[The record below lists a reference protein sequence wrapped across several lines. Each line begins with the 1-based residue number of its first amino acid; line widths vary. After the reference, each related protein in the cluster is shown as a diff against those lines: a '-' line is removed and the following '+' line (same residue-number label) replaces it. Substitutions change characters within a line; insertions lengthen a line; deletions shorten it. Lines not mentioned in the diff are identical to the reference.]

1 MFIWNLGPVKL
12 VLMQT
17 KGHVPHVV
25 WLHWVVC
32 GILVA
37 GWRSLERTSMSRML
51 VSRLYAISGGWLKI
65 SATSERDSK
74 TPTGLEDFAYT
85 VSGVVVHKTDDWSLF
100 GYSGFSIHP
109 VGYMELEA
117 FFLFQ
122 GRNPPPPPRVPSPLT
137 FLSVSLL
144 CRLRFTSHNI
154 HYISPITR
162 HCHANILPSTGQ
174 ENNIAQPK
182 TDKWFSSPSQFSTFF
197 II

>member
-17 KGHVPHVV
+17 KGHVPHFV
-25 WLHWVVC
+25 WLHWVAC

-122 GRNPPPPPRVPSPLT
+122 GRNPHPPPPRAPSPLT
-137 FLSVSLL
+137 FLSVHFCAVWGLRHIIFIISHLL
-144 CRLRFTSHNI
+144 HVI
-154 HYISPITR
+154 VMP
-162 HCHANILPSTGQ
+162 
-174 ENNIAQPK
+174 
-182 TDKWFSSPSQFSTFF
+182 TFF
-197 II
+197 PALDRKTT